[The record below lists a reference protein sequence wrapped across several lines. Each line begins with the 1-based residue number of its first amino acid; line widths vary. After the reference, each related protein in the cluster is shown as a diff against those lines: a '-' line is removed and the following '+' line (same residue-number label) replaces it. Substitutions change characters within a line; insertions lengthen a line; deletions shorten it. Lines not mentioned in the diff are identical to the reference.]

1 MTETKSSLEARLEA
15 HPHLKARIEDIL
27 GIVEDA
33 EGDVQKA
40 DEAERRVIEELRQ
53 LGHEL
58 LTDWATGQEVRQVEA
73 VRTRAE
79 PINHHGQKKSAGTPR
94 LGKSR

>member
-1 MTETKSSLEARLEA
+1 MSESKSSLEARLEA
-15 HPHLKARIEDIL
+15 HPHLKGRIEDIL

-73 VRTRAE
+73 VRTSADRVKSQ
-79 PINHHGQKKSAGTPR
+79 GQKKSAGIPR

>member
-1 MTETKSSLEARLEA
+1 MSEFNSSLEARLNA
-15 HPHLKARIEDIL
+15 HPYLRARIEELL

-58 LTDWATGQEVRQVEA
+58 LTDWAAGQEVRQVEA
-73 VRTRAE
+73 VHTSADWVKA
-79 PINHHGQKKSAGTPR
+79 HGQKKSTGTPR
-94 LGKSR
+94 LGNSG